1 MSNMNN
7 RDNYDRSNYND
18 GSKTGDGNIFTRKRN
33 RRDSDEGSYEK
44 PNKTEKKK
52 SPDEEDYE
60 SKFDQ
65 DKFNYSKIFI
75 NLLVNYYY
83 IRP

>member
-1 MSNMNN
+1 MSNLNN

-18 GSKTGDGNIFTRKRN
+18 GNVFTRKRN
-33 RRDSDEGSYEK
+33 RKDSDEARYEK
-44 PNKTEKKK
+44 PFKPEKKK

-65 DKFNYSKIFI
+65 NKYAYSKIFI
-75 NLLVNYYY
+75 NLLVNFYT
-83 IRP
+83 RS